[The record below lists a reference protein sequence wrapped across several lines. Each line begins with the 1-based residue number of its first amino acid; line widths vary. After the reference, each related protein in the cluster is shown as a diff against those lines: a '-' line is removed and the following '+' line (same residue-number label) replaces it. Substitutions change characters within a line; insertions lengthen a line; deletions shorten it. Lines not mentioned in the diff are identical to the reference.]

1 MWLKKLIVEPFIEE
15 KLWEKHQ
22 VTREEVEDCLRNRR
36 SIRLR
41 HKKNPVRVVIL
52 GVTQRARLL
61 KVILEFQGRG
71 QYFLVTAMNMEPEER
86 RRYGKKVKGAA

>member
-1 MWLKKLIVEPFIEE
+1 MWLKKLIVKDFIEE

-22 VTREEVEDCLRNRR
+22 VTRGEVEECLVNRR

-41 HKKNPVRVVIL
+41 HKRNPVRLIVL
-52 GVTQRARLL
+52 GVTQGGRLL
-61 KVILEFQGRG
+61 KIILEFQGRG

-86 RRYGKKVKGAA
+86 KQYGKKVKGHS